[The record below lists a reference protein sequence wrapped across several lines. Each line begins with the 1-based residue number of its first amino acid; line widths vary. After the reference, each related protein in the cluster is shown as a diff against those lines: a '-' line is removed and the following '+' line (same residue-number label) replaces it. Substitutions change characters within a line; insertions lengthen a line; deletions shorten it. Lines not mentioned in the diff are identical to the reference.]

1 MEQAVFSL
9 EIGPLRCCRKNC
21 HLRSQSRPTG
31 LKPLACSFR
40 LQLQWYLSSA
50 VSTSLL
56 VNFAKAVLSTF
67 EREELIAL
75 INHLKG
81 ELRKKEERKN
91 SCNAKSGW
99 SRQKDTSPVYVHKL
113 LPVKHEFK
121 IPTKQMRTIN
131 KLIALSNETEEKSRA
146 EIIKIHAEDEAERT
160 TICTIKM
167 TGSPKVGT
175 PVEKSGP
182 NANDWESD
190 DSFARIVVGTKME
203 NVTERPVSGKGDVS
217 GQAEDESRVAEQKEH
232 RSETIQ
238 RNWQKYENKEKQIS
252 EHPVIKDNV
261 DECKKVFD
269 DVANSK
275 LIKES
280 SNSYGEVQ
288 EWTEEEDSSSDTH
301 EQLEKVASIKKIER
315 QEKVKFESAERVE
328 MKKEV
333 ILNLVSR
340 SILRTTSAHLKRL
353 ELLIAKTNSHSSS
366 P

>member
-1 MEQAVFSL
+1 MLHVFTKKTQQTIEVSL
-9 EIGPLRCCRKNC
+9 FF
-21 HLRSQSRPTG
+21 
-31 LKPLACSFR
+31 A
-40 LQLQWYLSSA
+40 LQLLTSYL
-50 VSTSLL
+50 
-56 VNFAKAVLSTF
+56 VLSTF

-238 RNWQKYENKEKQIS
+238 RNWQKYENKENQIS